1 MQGQNFSGDLAI
13 LAILAISAI
22 VVSRQQSYV
31 PPYTVRLMEILTTSM

>member
-22 VVSRQQSYV
+22 VVKTPKKAKIQVVFQV
-31 PPYTVRLMEILTTSM
+31 TTTTDLNY